1 MYKIFLYN
9 SLFLTY
15 TIVKMNIRADINKDT
30 ASIIFDTLK
39 KEILDLTLKPSEEVS
54 ENMLTKRFN
63 ASRTPV
69 RTAIQ
74 RLADMDLID
83 IAPYQYTK
91 VSLIDY
97 SIARQMIFLRSVMEE
112 RVISEFINKADLFLI
127 EDLEHILRK
136 QEILLSSSSFNA
148 SDFYNLDTAFHSLFF
163 RDMNCLYIWN
173 MIQDSVHYTRL
184 RMLDIV
190 EVKDFISIYEEHVK
204 MLGII
209 KTMDKKDLPALLS
222 AHLNGGVRRIHERSN
237 GDYDKYFRNFK

>member
-39 KEILDLTLKPSEEVS
+39 KEILDLTLKPGEEVS

-83 IAPYQYTK
+83 IAPYQ
-91 VSLIDY
+91 
-97 SIARQMIFLRSVMEE
+97 R
-112 RVISEFINKADLFLI
+112 
-127 EDLEHILRK
+127 
-136 QEILLSSSSFNA
+136 
-148 SDFYNLDTAFHSLFF
+148 
-163 RDMNCLYIWN
+163 
-173 MIQDSVHYTRL
+173 
-184 RMLDIV
+184 
-190 EVKDFISIYEEHVK
+190 
-204 MLGII
+204 
-209 KTMDKKDLPALLS
+209 
-222 AHLNGGVRRIHERSN
+222 
-237 GDYDKYFRNFK
+237 